1 MEGFFASRRIGMMLI
16 AALMVT
22 LVPIAA
28 LPAQAQQF
36 AGPPCP
42 AGTEEAPQ
50 AGTEG
55 SICIDPQTIA
65 FGTPPPTCPAGFAPA
80 QAKREVAIFACAL
93 LAEEPPV
100 PGGGGGGGNGGG
112 GDTAPLEISQE
123 FEQEAESGDINQSFT
138 ATGGGD
144 NGSQCA
150 TVTGDLK
157 AGNLQ
162 NTTGSLQFAFDI
174 EEIEQEDIDSDLSIT
189 GTSTGTC
196 DQQVNQVAAG

>member
-1 MEGFFASRRIGMMLI
+1 MKRRIGMMLI

-22 LVPIAA
+22 LMPIAV

-36 AGPPCP
+36 AGSPCP

-50 AGTEG
+50 AGTEA
-55 SICIDPQTIA
+55 SICIDSQTIA

-80 QAKREVAIFACAL
+80 QVKSEVAIFACAL
-93 LAEEPPV
+93 LAEEQPV
-100 PGGGGGGGNGGG
+100 PGDGGNGGG

-138 ATGGGD
+138 VTGGGD

-150 TVTGDLK
+150 TVTGDVNV
-157 AGNLQ
+157 GNLQ

-174 EEIEQEDIDSDLSIT
+174 EEIEQEDIGGSLTINEDQEFT
-189 GTSTGTC
+189 TTCTSE
-196 DQQVNQVAAG
+196 VNQAAAAG